1 MTSRR
6 LIGVAV
12 TAACAMLSVNASAQ
26 TVRSAES
33 DSYSHPIMVQE
44 VNTPFSPNES
54 GPSWPMRDT
63 RARHTPAESTAYVSL
78 PNPQTPFSPNESG
91 PVNYAQ
97 EMRERAQHVA
107 NVTRARVNVARI
119 ESERLAAIERER
131 VEAAER
137 ERLAALE
144 RERLERERLA
154 GTQTSTAG
162 EAGMSAAP
170 VGGTSS
176 AAGGSSATITAPAES
191 NAMSTVPAPVPAP
204 QREAQADPDAA
215 LVDTRSTL
223 GTGTGL
229 QESNVMGSAPA
240 EGNASA
246 NVSTEAR
253 RPDQSAA
260 SASMGGNS
268 TSIGASGTVAGG
280 GIDDGN
286 TPRDNNRLMLQGG
299 NADSAPR

>member
-1 MTSRR
+1 MTSRK

-12 TAACAMLSVNASAQ
+12 TAAFTMLSANATAQ
-26 TVRSAES
+26 SS
-33 DSYSHPIMVQE
+33 SHPVMVPE
-44 VNTPFSPNES
+44 VITPFSPNES
-54 GPSWPMRDT
+54 GPSLPMRDT
-63 RARHTPAESTAYVSL
+63 HARHAPLESAAYVSL

-107 NVTRARVNVARI
+107 SVTQARVNVARI

-154 GTQTSTAG
+154 GTQTSPAG

-170 VGGTSS
+170 VGSTSS
-176 AAGGSSATITAPAES
+176 TAGGSSATITAPAES
-191 NAMSTVPAPVPAP
+191 NAMSTVPGPVPAP
-204 QREAQADPDAA
+204 QREAQADTNAA

-223 GTGTGL
+223 GIGTGV
-229 QESNVMGSAPA
+229 QESNVVGSAPAPA

-246 NVSTEAR
+246 NVTTEAR
-253 RPDQSAA
+253 RPDETAA
-260 SASMGGNS
+260 SVGMSSNS
-268 TSIGASGTVAGG
+268 TSTGASSSLAGG
-280 GIDDGN
+280 GIDSGN
-286 TPRDNNRLMLQGG
+286 TPRDNSRLMLDGANTDVTPQ
-299 NADSAPR
+299 